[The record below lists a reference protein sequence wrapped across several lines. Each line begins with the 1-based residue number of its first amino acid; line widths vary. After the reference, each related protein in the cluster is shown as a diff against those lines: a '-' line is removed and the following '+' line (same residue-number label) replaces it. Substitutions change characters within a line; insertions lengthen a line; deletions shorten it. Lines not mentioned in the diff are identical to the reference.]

1 MKTFNVRVL
10 DQLYSV
16 SVGNRSEIGL
26 FDDRLG
32 ECNFYD
38 KKIRIVGDLSEIVE
52 PDVDFS
58 GVLSEVIRHELSHA
72 FLYESGRVSDAE
84 SEEMAEYLSV
94 IVPKICAAEKW
105 IQSNLTS
112 D

>member
-1 MKTFNVRVL
+1 M
-10 DQLYSV
+10 
-16 SVGNRSEIGL
+16 
-26 FDDRLG
+26 
-32 ECNFYD
+32 
-38 KKIRIVGDLSEIVE
+38 
-52 PDVDFS
+52 
-58 GVLSEVIRHELSHA
+58 LSEVIRHELSHA

-84 SEEMAEYLSV
+84 NEEMAEYLSV